1 MRRYNKANMTLTVI
15 INKQLWTWVIGCEP
29 RSKGMPDLFSG
40 PRNDNQLV
48 RMRNTAPNLIWR
60 NDVTSSRP
68 YVNVVKVGVHN
79 IIEIKQQN
87 RDAIIVKPA
96 IDYGRTR
103 TRMTQQL
110 WKQL

>member
-1 MRRYNKANMTLTVI
+1 MNRGRKACRTHDNAL
-15 INKQLWTWVIGCEP
+15 
-29 RSKGMPDLFSG
+29 RLFSG

-48 RMRNTAPNLIWR
+48 RMRNTAPTLIWR

-68 YVNVVKVGVHN
+68 YVVKVGVHN

-87 RDAIIVKPA
+87 LDAIIVKPA
-96 IDYGRTR
+96 IDYGSTR